1 MLFGN
6 DLMSIIYLI
15 PILLFSIAIHECS
28 HAVTAYKLG
37 DRSQKLQGRMTLYP
51 FVHMD
56 ILGFISIMLV
66 GFGWGKPVYVDDS
79 NFKNKSKG
87 NMIVSIAGPL
97 SNLLL
102 AVALTILLKIALTI
116 NPNILELMSLN
127 TFGRIISR
135 MFMLAIQFNVI
146 FAVFNMLPF
155 PPFDGSKV
163 LLHFLPYKAKNFV
176 RNLEKYSFY
185 IIMILFVTGLYS
197 YMITPF
203 VDGITYLLN
212 LILSL

>member
-6 DLMSIIYLI
+6 DLMSIIYMI
-15 PILLFSIAIHECS
+15 PILLFSVAIHECS

-37 DRSQKLQGRMTLYP
+37 DRSQKLQGRMTLDP

-56 ILGFISIMLV
+56 ILGFISIVLV

-79 NFKNKSKG
+79 NFKNKSKD
-87 NMIVSIAGPL
+87 NMIVSLAGPI

-102 AVALTILLKIALTI
+102 AIILTVILKIAI
-116 NPNILELMSLN
+116 IISPNILDLISK
-127 TFGRIISR
+127 TTIGSIISK
-135 MFMLAIQFNVI
+135 MFLLSIQFNVI

-163 LLHFLPYKAKNFV
+163 LLHFLPYKAKNIIY
-176 RNLEKYSFY
+176 NLEKYSFY
-185 IIMILFVTGLYS
+185 IIMFLFITGAYE
-197 YMITPF
+197 YMINPF

-212 LILSL
+212 WFLNL

>member
-6 DLMSIIYLI
+6 DLMSIIYMI
-15 PILLFSIAIHECS
+15 PILLFSVAIHECS

-37 DRSQKLQGRMTLYP
+37 DRSQKLQGRMTLDP

-56 ILGFISIMLV
+56 ILGFISIVLV

-79 NFKNKSKG
+79 NFKNKSKD
-87 NMIVSIAGPL
+87 NMIVSLAGPI

-102 AVALTILLKIALTI
+102 AIILTVILKIAI
-116 NPNILELMSLN
+116 IISPNILDLISK
-127 TFGRIISR
+127 TTIGSIISK
-135 MFMLAIQFNVI
+135 MFLLSIQFNVI

-163 LLHFLPYKAKNFV
+163 LLHFLPCKAKNIIY
-176 RNLEKYSFY
+176 NLEKYSFY
-185 IIMILFVTGLYS
+185 IIMFLFITGAYE
-197 YMITPF
+197 YMINPF

-212 LILSL
+212 WFLNL